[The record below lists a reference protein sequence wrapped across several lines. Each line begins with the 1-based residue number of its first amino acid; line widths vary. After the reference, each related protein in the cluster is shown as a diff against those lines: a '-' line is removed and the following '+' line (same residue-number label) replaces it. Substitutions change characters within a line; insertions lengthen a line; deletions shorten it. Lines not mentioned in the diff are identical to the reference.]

1 MRTAV
6 FSAAKTMVDAI
17 ISLPFF
23 LRKGVRTRRRRILLL
38 LSPEYVNF
46 GDLAIASMER
56 RMLADLG
63 YDVLE
68 VPCCTHEYWPESVVS
83 TVRDDDILMFTGGG
97 YMGSLWPDLQGY
109 VEHMLESC
117 PNNVMVFAPQT
128 VYFGEDFLAEARFI
142 SLLGACRKV
151 LFLARD
157 AGTRSWLESFDL
169 PSVSVQLIP
178 DAVICAG
185 NWLYEGRRGGLLKC
199 FRDDHESVL
208 QGEGEAVIRELS
220 GRLQLPV
227 TETSTMVRHVMT
239 PLWMRDSLLSWK
251 LRDFQHAELVITDR
265 LHAMVFSALSGTRV
279 VALDNVSGKVSGARR
294 WLSGLDYVRVASSIE
309 DVEGLAQE
317 VLRIGDRDRA
327 RMLSTWSKNCQAA
340 YSNSFCEAVKGVCDC
355 S

>member
-1 MRTAV
+1 MHRAV
-6 FSAAKTMVDAI
+6 FSAAKTAVDAI

-23 LRKGVRTRRRRILLL
+23 LKKGAKSKHRRILLL
-38 LSPEYVNF
+38 LSPEYVNY

-56 RMLADLG
+56 RMLADLE

-83 TVRDDDILMFTGGG
+83 AVRDDDILMFTGGG

-128 VYFGEDFLAEARFI
+128 VYFGEDSQSEARFI
-142 SLLGACRKV
+142 SLLGKCRKV

-157 AGTRSWLESFDL
+157 ADTCSWLESFDL

-185 NWLYEGRRGGLLKC
+185 NWLYEGKRSGLLKC

-208 QGEGEAVIRELS
+208 QNEGNVVVEKLS
-220 GRLQLPV
+220 DRLQLPI
-227 TETSTMVRHVMT
+227 TEASTMVRHVMT

-251 LRDFQHAELVITDR
+251 LKDFQHAELVITDR

-279 VALDNVSGKVSGARR
+279 VALDNVSGKVSGAHR
-294 WLSGLDYVRVASSIE
+294 WLSGLDYVRVASSID
-309 DVEGLAQE
+309 DVEKLAQE
-317 VLRIGDRDRA
+317 VLQIGDRDRA
-327 RMLSTWSKNCQAA
+327 RMLSAWSKNYQSV
-340 YSNSFCEAVKGVCDC
+340 YSNSFRKAIKGVCGC

>member
-1 MRTAV
+1 MHRAV
-6 FSAAKTMVDAI
+6 FSAAKSAVDAI

-23 LRKGVRTRRRRILLL
+23 LKKGAKSKHRRILLL

-56 RMLADLG
+56 RMLADLE

-83 TVRDDDILMFTGGG
+83 AVRDDDILMFTGGG
-97 YMGSLWPDLQGY
+97 YMGFLWPDLQGY

-128 VYFGEDFLAEARFI
+128 VYFGEDSQSEARFI
-142 SLLGACRKV
+142 SLLGKCRKV
-151 LFLARD
+151 LFFARD
-157 AGTRSWLESFDL
+157 IGTFSWLDSFDL

-185 NWLYEGRRGGLLKC
+185 NWPNEGGRRGLLKC
-199 FRDDHESVL
+199 LRDDHESVI
-208 QGEGEAVIRELS
+208 QSKADTVIQKLS
-220 GRLQLPV
+220 DRLQLPI
-227 TETSTMVRHVMT
+227 TETSTVIKHVMA

-251 LRDFQHAELVITDR
+251 LEDFQHAELVITDR

-279 VALDNVSGKVSGARR
+279 VALDNVSGKVSGAHR
-294 WLSGLDYVRVASSIE
+294 WLSGLDYVRVASSID
-309 DVEGLAQE
+309 DVEKLAQE
-317 VLRIGDRDRA
+317 VLKISDRDRA
-327 RMLSTWSKNCQAA
+327 RMLSTWSKNCQTV
-340 YSNSFCEAVKGVCDC
+340 YSNSFREAIKRVCEC